1 MYLGSTWEA
10 IEAAQNAETTEI
22 QPAITDAENAAN
34 EAEKQRLL
42 QEARDAYDGWKQ
54 NQMAALAPIALK
66 VKNAIEAK
74 QAMCGDSTK
83 PPVGQEAYRVTR
95 RGERVNFTSY
105 TLKKMPPAAR

>member
-1 MYLGSTWEA
+1 
-10 IEAAQNAETTEI
+10 
-22 QPAITDAENAAN
+22 
-34 EAEKQRLL
+34 
-42 QEARDAYDGWKQ
+42 
-54 NQMAALAPIALK
+54 MAALAPIALK

-74 QAMCGDSTK
+74 QATCSDSTK